1 MSGPAIPINAEDS
14 PSYVVELIYRLRVR
28 DVMTTPVQTA
38 GRKSPL
44 RDLQKTMKEKSITG
58 VPIAEGKRLFGIIS
72 MDDIIR
78 AMEAGYMD
86 DTAEE
91 HMSRNLIVLEDDMP
105 LSFAISYLEKYRFGR
120 FPVLNRDK
128 ELVGILTSRD
138 VITALL
144 VEINKQVERL
154 EEQTK
159 TEKDGAAPGDIHLEF
174 TTWKF
179 DFENAGKPSAEI
191 KRILKERG
199 CDTKTIRRIAVATY
213 ELEMN
218 QVVHSEG
225 GRIIFS
231 LEGEIAR
238 VTAKDTGPGIPDVE
252 EAMVEGFSTANDWV
266 RSLGFGAG
274 MGLPNARR
282 VSDEFSI
289 ESSPE
294 GTVVRIAVYLHCR
307 DKKDTGEQT

>member
-1 MSGPAIPINAEDS
+1 MSGSTIPINADDS

-28 DVMTTPVQTA
+28 DVMTTSVQAADRRT
-38 GRKSPL
+38 PL
-44 RDLQKTMKEKSITG
+44 RAIQKTMKEKSITG

-78 AMEAGYMD
+78 AMEEGYMD
-86 DTAEE
+86 DSAEE
-91 HMSRNLIVLEDDMP
+91 HMTRNLIVLEDDMP

-120 FPVLNRDK
+120 FPVLNKDK
-128 ELVGILTSRD
+128 ELVGIITSRD

-154 EEQTK
+154 EEK
-159 TEKDGAAPGDIHLEF
+159 NRSESAVSAPGEVHLEF
-174 TTWKF
+174 TTFKF

-225 GRIIFS
+225 GRIEFL
-231 LEGEIAR
+231 LEGDVAR
-238 VTAKDTGPGIPDVE
+238 VTAKDQGPGIPDVE
-252 EAMVEGFSTANDWV
+252 EAMVEGFSTATDWV

-294 GTVVRIAVYLHCR
+294 GTIVRVAVYLHCR
-307 DKKDTGEQT
+307 DKGGQA

>member
-1 MSGPAIPINAEDS
+1 MPGSTIPINADDS

-28 DVMTTPVQTA
+28 DVMTSSVETA
-38 GRKSPL
+38 ERRAPL

-58 VPIAEGKRLFGIIS
+58 IPIAEGKRLFGMIS

-78 AMEAGYMD
+78 AMEGGYID
-86 DTAEE
+86 DPAED
-91 HMSRNLIVLEDDMP
+91 HMTRNLIVLEDDMP
-105 LSFAISYLEKYRFGR
+105 ISFAISYIEKYRFGR
-120 FPVLNRDK
+120 FPILNKHK

-154 EEQTK
+154 EEQTR
-159 TEKDGAAPGDIHLEF
+159 TEAVGAAPGDVHLEF

-199 CDTKTIRRIAVATY
+199 CNAKTIRRIAVATY

-218 QVVHSEG
+218 QVVHSQG
-225 GRIIFS
+225 GRIVFS
-231 LEGEIAR
+231 LEGKTAR

-252 EAMVEGFSTANDWV
+252 EAMVEGFSTATDWV

-294 GTVVRIAVYLHCR
+294 GTVVRVAVYLHCH
-307 DKKDTGEQT
+307 DEGEET